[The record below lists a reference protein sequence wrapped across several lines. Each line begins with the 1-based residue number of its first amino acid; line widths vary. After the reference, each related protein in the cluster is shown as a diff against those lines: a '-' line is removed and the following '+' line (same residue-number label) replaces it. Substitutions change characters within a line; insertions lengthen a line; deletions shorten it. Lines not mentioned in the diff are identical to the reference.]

1 MKELRFR
8 LFVIVAAV
16 ALSIYLLWPTYQ
28 DYQNNKVVKQYLEH
42 VKDSL
47 LQVNP
52 NISKSELE
60 KILLAKED
68 SIHSNNKEFQKAREK
83 RIKLGLDLQGGM
95 YLVLEVNTGKLLER
109 LAKDP
114 DATFKQIMK
123 EANEEAKLSDE
134 DLVSII
140 VRKLKE
146 RGIRL
151 SRYFGNIRQSD
162 SEIIDRLRQQEK
174 DAVTRAIEIIRN
186 RVDQYGVSE
195 PSIQQQG
202 SRRIVVELPGVSKEE
217 EAKRLLQ
224 GRALLEFKLV
234 KDPEFAIPILNKID
248 QVLAKALG
256 LDSTATDTAK
266 TDSTE
271 QMSKEEFAKK
281 HPFFAVALINP
292 QSPYPDA
299 FVKAEDRAKVMK
311 YLNMPEVKNV
321 IPDNVQF
328 LFSAKPVITQNGV
341 QYYKLCMLNKKAE
354 LTGGVITDAR
364 ANIDPQTTSPV
375 VNMTMNSEGAREWAR
390 ITGANIKKRCAIV
403 LDGYVYSAPVI
414 QSKIPSG
421 RSQISGIGNMDEAR
435 LLEIVL
441 KAGALPA
448 PVDIIEERTVGPS
461 LGEDSISKGFNSTII
476 GFFIVAV
483 FMILYY
489 RRAGTLA
496 DLALLFTVIF
506 IMGVLAA
513 FHATLTLPGIA
524 GIILTIGMAVDA
536 NVIIFE
542 RIREEMETGKTMRAA
557 IESGFKNSYSAIFD
571 ANITTFFT
579 GIILYQFGSGPVQGF
594 ALTLMIG
601 IVSSLF
607 AALVITKVLFEYML
621 YKGMK
626 ITIGGRKHP
635 FRNINF
641 NFLGKRKI
649 AYIVSGSLFAI
660 GLISIIVRGLS
671 YGIDF
676 KGGSEIAL
684 QFEKPISIS
693 QVREKINKVGLGKVE
708 VKTFGGETGIL
719 LRTELQEI
727 PKNVYPN
734 VLKAIDK
741 KIKEVMP
748 NVHYTITDSSINSV
762 TYKFDTPEIA
772 SEITDKLFEA
782 GFQTSKAMQ
791 TNDNKEMIV
800 RVGIADWIELSLAKE
815 FPNNHFTL
823 LKEDKVGPKIGKE
836 LKMDAIIAI
845 VLALIVILIYL
856 GFRFKFVFA
865 SGAVVALFHDVMI
878 TLGLFSLLYGWVKFL
893 NFEINIDVVAAFL
906 TLVGYSINDTVVVFD
921 RIREDIKV
929 HKTAPLE
936 ENMNKAINK
945 TLSRTIITS
954 LTTLFVVTVLLF
966 FGGEVLR
973 GFAFTLFF
981 GIIIGTYSSVF
992 IASPFVLEYVKRK
1005 KIKIQF

>member
-8 LFVIVAAV
+8 LIVIIAAV
-16 ALSIYLLWPTYQ
+16 ALSVYLLWPTYQ
-28 DYQNNKVVKQYLEH
+28 DYQNNKVIKNYLEH

-47 LQVNP
+47 KQVNP
-52 NISKSELE
+52 NIYKDELE
-60 KILLAKED
+60 NILVAKED

-114 DATFKQIMK
+114 DSTFKQIMR
-123 EANEEAKLSDE
+123 EANNEARLSDE
-134 DLVSII
+134 DLVSIV
-140 VRKLKE
+140 VRKLQE

-162 SEIIDRLRQQEK
+162 NEIIDRLRQQEK

-234 KDPEFAIPILNKID
+234 KDAEFAVPILNKID
-248 QVLAKALG
+248 QVLAKTLG
-256 LDSTATDTAK
+256 TDTASVDTAK
-266 TDSTE
+266 QDSTE

-299 FVKAEDRAKVMK
+299 FVKAEDRAKVLK
-311 YLNMPEVKNV
+311 YLNMPQVKNV

-341 QYYKLCMLNKKAE
+341 QYYKLYMLNKKAE

-375 VNMTMNSEGAREWAR
+375 VNMTMNSEGARAWAQ

-476 GFFIVAV
+476 GFLIVAI
-483 FMILYY
+483 FMIVYY
-489 RRAGTLA
+489 RKAGTLA

-557 IESGFKNSYSAIFD
+557 IESGFQNSYSAIFD

-626 ITIGGRKHP
+626 INVGARNHP
-635 FRNINF
+635 FRNVNF
-641 NFLGKRKI
+641 DFLGNRKK
-649 AYIVSGSLFAI
+649 AYLISGSLIALGI
-660 GLISIIVRGLS
+660 ISIIFRGLS

-684 QFEKPISIS
+684 EFEKPVEIS
-693 QVREKINKVGLGKVE
+693 QVRAKVSKIGLGKVE
-708 VKTFGGETGIL
+708 VKTFGGSTGIL
-719 LRTELQEI
+719 LRTELQNI
-727 PKNVYPN
+727 PRKVYPN
-734 VLKAIDK
+734 VLKAIDSTMNA
-741 KIKEVMP
+741 VMP
-748 NVHYTITDSSINSV
+748 NVKYSIVDTTVNSV
-762 TYKFDTPEIA
+762 TYRFEKPEIA
-772 SEITDKLFEA
+772 NEITDKLFKA
-782 GFQTSKAMQ
+782 GFQTSKMAR
-791 TNDNKEMIV
+791 TAENKEVIV
-800 RVGIADWIELSLAKE
+800 RVGISDWIKLSLAKA
-815 FPNNHFTL
+815 FPDNHFTL

-836 LKMDAIIAI
+836 LKVDAIIAI

-865 SGAVVALFHDVMI
+865 SGAVVALFHDVLI

-893 NFEINIDVVAAFL
+893 NLEINIDVVAAFL

-921 RIREDIKV
+921 RVREDIKI

-954 LTTLFVVTVLLF
+954 LTTLFVVAVLLF

-981 GIIIGTYSSVF
+981 GIIVGTYSSVF
-992 IASPFVLEYVKRK
+992 IASPFVLEYAKRK
-1005 KIKIQF
+1005 KMKIQF